1 MDDSQTHSKPLPQG
15 QFSSSLLSFSL
26 CLEFVQLQPRSL
38 LLCIAITLLQLHI
51 AKLECPFMCSE
62 GKLCSA
68 LLWVSKEPSPGL
80 VLCAVFCCHPHP
92 LCSGV
97 RPPGF
102 SPHSLSE
109 SVRMLY
115 LLQSLVSSDAS
126 ELLGYLFCN
135 LRKSCWLILPLGF
148 GCKAVACKQDVIK

>member
-68 LLWVSKEPSPGL
+68 LLWVSKEPSLGWC
-80 VLCAVFCCHPHP
+80 CALSSAATPT
-92 LCSGV
+92 LSAQESGHQASA
-97 RPPGF
+97 PIA
-102 SPHSLSE
+102 SLSLCGCYT
-109 SVRMLY
+109 SCSLWSPLM
-115 LLQSLVSSDAS
+115 LVSSLVICFVISGKAAGSSYLLVLDVKQLLAS
-126 ELLGYLFCN
+126 
-135 LRKSCWLILPLGF
+135 KM
-148 GCKAVACKQDVIK
+148 